1 MNDQMPS
8 RTDAE
13 LWSRAVGGDHA
24 AFGDLFDR
32 HSRSIYNFC
41 FRRTADWAAAEDLVA
56 TVFLEAWRKRGSVKI
71 TTDGSLLPWLYGV
84 AMNLLRNQRR
94 AQHRLVV
101 ALHRLKGETNEMDP
115 SGDAAAQVE
124 SARQM
129 RAVLD
134 SVERLPRRERDV
146 LYLCVFAEL
155 GYADAALAL
164 GVPIGTVRSRLSRAR
179 ARLRELQGPTRH
191 RQETNPTER
200 GVADDAA

>member
-1 MNDQMPS
+1 MHNQMPS

-13 LWSRAVGGDHA
+13 LWSRALAGDHD

-71 TTDGSLLPWLYGV
+71 AADGSLLPWLYGV
-84 AMNLLRNQRR
+84 AMNLLRNRSR
-94 AQHRLVV
+94 AQHRLFV
-101 ALHRLKGETNEMDP
+101 AMQRLKGETREVDP
-115 SGDAAAQVE
+115 SGDAAAHAE

-146 LYLCVFAEL
+146 LYLCVFAEV
-155 GYADAALAL
+155 GYADAALLL
-164 GVPIGTVRSRLSRAR
+164 GVPVGTIRSRLSRAR
-179 ARLRELQGPTRH
+179 ARLRELQGHTRH
-191 RQETNPTER
+191 AEETNPGER
-200 GVADDAA
+200 GVADDVA

>member
-1 MNDQMPS
+1 MDNQMSS

-13 LWSRAVGGDHA
+13 LWSRAARGDHA

-56 TVFLEAWRKRGSVKI
+56 SVFLEAWRKRGSVKI
-71 TTDGSLLPWLYGV
+71 AANGSLLPWLYGV
-84 AMNLLRNQRR
+84 AMNLLRNRGRRQR
-94 AQHRLVV
+94 RLVV
-101 ALHRLKGETNEMDP
+101 AMQRLRGETHEMDP
-115 SGDAAAQVE
+115 SGDAASHME

-129 RAVLD
+129 RAVLHW
-134 SVERLPRRERDV
+134 VEQLPRRERDV

-155 GYADAALAL
+155 AYADAALVL

-179 ARLRELQGPTRH
+179 ARLRELQGRTRH
-191 RQETNPTER
+191 TEDTTPRER

>member
-1 MNDQMPS
+1 MRDQMPS

-13 LWSRAVGGDHA
+13 LWSRAVGGDHT

-32 HSRSIYNFC
+32 HSQSIYNFC

-84 AMNLLRNQRR
+84 AMNLLRNRRR
-94 AQHRLVV
+94 AQRRLVV
-101 ALHRLKGETNEMDP
+101 AMQRLKGETNTRDP
-115 SGDAAAQVE
+115 GGDAATQVE

-134 SVERLPRRERDV
+134 SVERLPRQERDV

-164 GVPIGTVRSRLSRAR
+164 GVPIGTVRSRLARAR
-179 ARLRELQGPTRH
+179 ARLRELQGPKRH